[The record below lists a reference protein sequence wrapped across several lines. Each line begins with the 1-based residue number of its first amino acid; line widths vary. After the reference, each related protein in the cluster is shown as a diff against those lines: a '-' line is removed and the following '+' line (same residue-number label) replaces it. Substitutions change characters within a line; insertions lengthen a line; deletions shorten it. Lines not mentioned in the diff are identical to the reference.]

1 MTEETLKKYIKTK
14 KKIEIIK
21 DYLEG
26 ETKSLTAQLK
36 KDKVAQNEIRKPVE
50 KEVINK
56 ITREEELEELEKE
69 KEKLEKEIINFV
81 KTLENPLQQKII
93 ILKYIL
99 DHNTIEIAGELKVS
113 KKTIINNL
121 SKIRKNHLKK

>member
-1 MTEETLKKYIKTK
+1 MTEETLKKYIKIK

>member
-1 MTEETLKKYIKTK
+1 MTEETLKKYIKIK

-26 ETKSLTAQLK
+26 KTETLTAQLK

>member
-1 MTEETLKKYIKTK
+1 MTEETLKKYIKIK

-26 ETKSLTAQLK
+26 KTESLTAQLK